1 MFEHFITE
9 DKTTPKTRTIP
20 KTKAKT
26 KTVDKDTLDKINNKI
41 DAINKMKRRLARL
54 KAEVTKKVELIYE
67 AMYELQDE
75 IYNDD

>member
-1 MFEHFITE
+1 MFEDFITE